1 MPELNSSTLLFQK
14 PDFEIKI
21 TTFHGLESV
30 LSNELVK
37 LGGRNVIEFKRGV
50 SVTGDWGFV
59 YKCNYC
65 LRTAIKVLVPICE
78 FTARQAD
85 ELYTAVNAIA
95 WEQLFSNEHSFAV
108 ESVLRSDYF
117 NNSMYCNQRVK
128 DAIVDRF
135 RRETGKRP
143 NVDRKEI
150 GRAHV

>member
-65 LRTAIKVLVPICE
+65 LRTAIK
-78 FTARQAD
+78 
-85 ELYTAVNAIA
+85 
-95 WEQLFSNEHSFAV
+95 
-108 ESVLRSDYF
+108 
-117 NNSMYCNQRVK
+117 
-128 DAIVDRF
+128 
-135 RRETGKRP
+135 
-143 NVDRKEI
+143 I